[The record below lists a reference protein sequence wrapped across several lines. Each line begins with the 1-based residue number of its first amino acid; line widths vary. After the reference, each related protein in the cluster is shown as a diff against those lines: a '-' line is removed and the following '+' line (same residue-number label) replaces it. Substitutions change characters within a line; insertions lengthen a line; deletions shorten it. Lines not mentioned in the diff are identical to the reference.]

1 MVGYIYAPASSDV
14 NDFSVAALFSID
26 ITPKS
31 WQESFQAN
39 ILGLI
44 ALIDVSTP
52 HLMKNF
58 ATASI
63 VVISSLAGF
72 EAIYHAVAGPYTTIK
87 RAQATLAK
95 DYARK
100 LGPLGVRINTV
111 VPGAVET
118 TGRTLPDGTREPG
131 GFEMARREKPEY
143 IASILKSIPL
153 GRPGTVE
160 EIANAVI
167 FLSSPLSSYISGVNL
182 VVDGSMSIGF

>member
-14 NDFSVAALFSID
+14 NDFSVAALFSLD

-39 ILGLI
+39 ILSLI

-95 DYARK
+95 DYAAS
-100 LGPLGVRINTV
+100 LVPLACVSTRLYLARSRPQG
-111 VPGAVET
+111 GHCQM
-118 TGRTLPDGTREPG
+118 GRASQADLRWRDGKNLSTL
-131 GFEMARREKPEY
+131 
-143 IASILKSIPL
+143 
-153 GRPGTVE
+153 RP
-160 EIANAVI
+160 
-167 FLSSPLSSYISGVNL
+167 F
-182 VVDGSMSIGF
+182 